1 MSLSRNLEWLSF
13 LLSKAQGLL
22 NVSETVTDKPRFAL
36 RPHVMPMRIKL
47 FPSTAVI
54 LFKKTLKHGSEQTK
68 IPIAYRA
75 VSKTLYLWKFFVYD
89 LHDLPQIQLKALSW
103 LTPLQLLP
111 QPSLPFATNICTSTV
126 FFQNH
131 II

>member
-1 MSLSRNLEWLSF
+1 
-13 LLSKAQGLL
+13 
-22 NVSETVTDKPRFAL
+22 
-36 RPHVMPMRIKL
+36 
-47 FPSTAVI
+47 
-54 LFKKTLKHGSEQTK
+54 TLKHGSEQTK

-75 VSKTLYLWKFFVYD
+75 VSKALYLWEFF
-89 LHDLPQIQLKALSW
+89 LKALSW